1 MLQIDS
7 FEELNETLLE
17 LKRSKEREA
26 RLAEENQVILT
37 SLTAFSNAP
46 NKHRIFDEL
55 KKVLSRYINFTD
67 FVVISKGKYESHFST
82 FLSSN
87 PQMDGRIWPCG
98 NKFQRVLQGDSIL
111 LYEPGI
117 IEEFKSLPT
126 EIINNIRNVLITGV
140 RAQSNDSIL
149 LILGDRK
156 GQFAVESKATLIRFR
171 PLLERAISDIE
182 NKEKLQKLVEIKTK
196 EVVKAQL
203 TAEQANQAKSKFL
216 AMMSH
221 ELRTPLNAVLGII
234 ELLRADSDS
243 YQQELLEKM
252 ESSADLLHVII
263 SDILDFSRIESGH
276 FTLHRHWTNL
286 HTKFV
291 PSFDYHKKLA
301 TEKGLAFHL
310 KTSIFSNYEYFVDSV
325 RILQIVFNLLGN
337 AIKFTEQGEVSLSIS
352 TSQERLNIIVADTGI
367 GIDATTLAQ
376 LFTPFIQADNSI
388 TRNYGGTGL
397 GLAIT
402 KHLVELMDGT
412 IDVSENQGQGTIF
425 SVSLPLVLKK
435 SLDSELMAPKR
446 NPPNETIVSAKK
458 LLLVEDTTT
467 NQMVLKLMLNRMGYN
482 VTIANNGA
490 EALELIRQHDNFDI
504 IFMDI
509 SMPVMDGIQATKLL
523 RSRSYSKPIVALT
536 AHSLNEDKQKC
547 LDAGM
552 DDVVMKP
559 IKSKT
564 IQTVINKYLS

>member
-140 RAQSNDSIL
+140 RAQSNDSML

-196 EVVKAQL
+196 EVVQAQL

-234 ELLRADSDS
+234 ELLRTDSDS

-286 HTKFV
+286 HTKFAT
-291 PSFDYHKKLA
+291 SFDYHKKLA

>member
-26 RLAEENQVILT
+26 RLAEENQVILR

-46 NKHRIFDEL
+46 NKQRIFDEL
-55 KKVLSRYINFTD
+55 KRVLSRYINFTD
-67 FVVISKGKYESHFST
+67 FVVISKGKYEPHFST
-82 FLSSN
+82 YLSSN
-87 PQMDGRIWPCG
+87 PQLDGRIWQCG
-98 NKFQRVLQGDSIL
+98 NKFTRVLDGDSIL
-111 LYEPGI
+111 LFEPGI
-117 IEEFKSLPT
+117 IDEFKCLPP
-126 EIINNIRNVLITGV
+126 EILINIRNALITGV

-156 GQFAVESKATLIRFR
+156 GQFSVEAKATLIRFR

-182 NKEKLQKLVEIKTK
+182 NKEKLQNLVEIKTK
-196 EVVKAQL
+196 EVVQAQL

-234 ELLRADSDS
+234 ELLRADSDKH
-243 YQQELLEKM
+243 QQDLLEKM

-286 HTKFV
+286 HAKFAS
-291 PSFDYHKKLA
+291 SFDYHKKLA
-301 TEKGLAFHL
+301 TEKGLAFNL
-310 KTSIFSNYEYFVDSV
+310 TTSIFSNYEYFVDSV
-325 RILQIVFNLLGN
+325 RILQIIFNLLGN
-337 AIKFTEQGEVSLSIS
+337 AIKFTAQGQVSLTIS
-352 TSQERLNIIVADTGI
+352 TFQEHLNITVTDTGI
-367 GIDATTLAQ
+367 GIDQETIAQ

-402 KHLVELMDGT
+402 KHLVDLMDGT
-412 IDVSENQGQGTIF
+412 ISVSDNQGQGTIF

-435 SLDSELMAPKR
+435 SLNFEQQTKPAVTNGVGKPELEKQ
-446 NPPNETIVSAKK
+446 
-458 LLLVEDTTT
+458 LLLVEDTKT
-467 NQMVLKLMLNRMGYN
+467 NQMVMKLMLNRLGYN

-490 EALELIRQHDNFDI
+490 EAVELVRRQDNFDI

-509 SMPVMDGIQATKLL
+509 SMPVMDGIQATTIL
-523 RSRSYSKPIVALT
+523 RARNYKKPIVALT
-536 AHSLNEDKQKC
+536 AHSLLEDKQKC
-547 LDAGM
+547 LNAGM
-552 DDVVMKP
+552 DDVLMKP
-559 IKSKT
+559 IKSKI
-564 IQTVINKYLS
+564 IQKVINKYI